1 MDRHGKDWAGC
12 YAHSRPR
19 ADEAHWQTLRAHAE
33 AVAEMA
39 ARFAE
44 PFASAEAARLV
55 GRVHDAGKADP
66 LFQAYLRRKGPGCP
80 HACVG
85 AKWLDANVPAV
96 GRLLAYAV
104 DGHHAGL
111 PDGVGGAAA
120 LADHLCKAKLP
131 EGVEAEPVANPAALL
146 PGFLRKE
153 GNLKAWLWVKML
165 YSCLVD
171 ADWLDTERF
180 MSPERAA
187 ARPKTFD
194 GLPALLARY
203 RAHMATFRADTP
215 VNRLRA
221 DVLRSVLAKAG
232 EAPGLYSLTVPTGGG
247 KTLASLGFALGHA
260 AAHGKRKI
268 VYAIPYSTIIEQT
281 TQTLSDVL
289 DAKNVLEHHAEAKW
303 RGERD
308 EVANPLRQ
316 LTENWA
322 DVPVVVTTNVQFFES
337 FFSALSSRC
346 RKLHNVAGSVIILDE
361 AQKLPEA
368 FLAPCAELLRL
379 LVADYGCTVVLC
391 TATQPDLS
399 AFGLTG
405 VRELAPDV
413 DALYAKLRR
422 VDYHFLG
429 RVGWPDLADR
439 VAREPGALCVVNT
452 RQDARDLFAELA
464 KRVGE
469 GAFHLSTW
477 MCPAHRR
484 DVIAEIRR
492 RLAAGL
498 PAHVVSTSLIEA
510 GVDLDFPAVFRAL
523 AGLDS
528 LAQAAGRCNREGR
541 LPAHGQVYLFE
552 EPKPCTMG
560 TLRKAVFAASL
571 LPEGLTEA
579 PHRPGAFTAFFR
591 EYFAAL
597 NDRGEAIRD
606 ALRNPRNLQ
615 FRTVSERFRM
625 IPNEG
630 EETIFVPYGDE
641 ARRTLEAAREQGLT
655 RDRLRALRGVRVQ
668 VRRHAF
674 DQLAPALIPLQVFD
688 AREGKRVDSPYYALP
703 DLEGAYSPRTG
714 LNVAFETLSE
724 DDLICN

>member
-1 MDRHGKDWAGC
+1 MSSWKQC
-12 YAHSRPR
+12 FAHSLPDR
-19 ADEAHWQTLRAHAE
+19 DHSQWQTLRAHAE
-33 AVAEMA
+33 AVAGMA

-66 LFQAYLRRKGPGCP
+66 LFQAYLRGKGAGCP

-85 AKWLDANVPAV
+85 AKWLDANVPTV

-111 PDGVGGAAA
+111 PDGVGDATT
-120 LADHLCKAKLP
+120 LASHLARMKEAP
-131 EGVEAEPVANPAALL
+131 GGVEAEPVANPAVLL

-187 ARPKTFD
+187 ARPETFD
-194 GLPALLARY
+194 DFPTLLARY

-221 DVLRSVLAKAG
+221 DVLRAVLAKAS

-247 KTLASLGFALGHA
+247 KTLASLGFALEHA
-260 AAHGKRKI
+260 VAHGKRKI
-268 VYAIPYSTIIEQT
+268 IYTIPYSTIIEQT
-281 TQTLSDVL
+281 TKTLSDVL
-289 DAKNVLEHHAEAKW
+289 GAKNVLEHHAEAKW
-303 RGERD
+303 REKED

-316 LTENWA
+316 LTENWT

-346 RKLHNVAGSVIILDE
+346 RKLHNVVGSVIILDE
-361 AQKLPEA
+361 AQKLPER
-368 FLAPCAELLRL
+368 FLAPCAELLRR

-405 VRELAPDV
+405 VKELAPDV

-422 VDYHFLG
+422 VDYHLLG
-429 RVGWPDLADR
+429 RMGWPDLADR
-439 VAREPGALCVVNT
+439 IAKEPGALCVVNT
-452 RQDARDLFAELA
+452 RQDARDLFAELD
-464 KRVGE
+464 KRMGE

-552 EPKPCTMG
+552 EPKPCAMG

-579 PHRPGAFTAFFR
+579 PHRPGAFAAFFR

-597 NDRGEAIRD
+597 NNRGEAIRD
-606 ALRNPRNLQ
+606 ALRNPRNLP

-641 ARRTLEAAREQGLT
+641 ARRTLEAAREHGLT

-674 DQLAPALIPLQVFD
+674 AQLAPALIPLQVFN